1 MSECHA
7 HMDKYYVGQDF
18 LKKKMCSVL
27 TQWKY
32 YDVRTTMLMIGPS
45 GSGKNYLIET
55 ISSFPYLG
63 MPVISYDCS
72 ALTPNG
78 FSGADVSAIFKKVRE
93 VTRSGPLFEWMR
105 RDSDRPGSSD
115 GKCIVTLMKLTR
127 LSTGITIVGVII

>member
-1 MSECHA
+1 
-7 HMDKYYVGQDF
+7 
-18 LKKKMCSVL
+18 
-27 TQWKY
+27 
-32 YDVRTTMLMIGPS
+32 
-45 GSGKNYLIET
+45 
-55 ISSFPYLG
+55 

-115 GKCIVTLMKLTR
+115 GKCIVYLDEIDKIINRNHDSRGDNINAMVQPVSYTHLKMNTR
-127 LSTGITIVGVII
+127 IWL

>member
-1 MSECHA
+1 
-7 HMDKYYVGQDF
+7 
-18 LKKKMCSVL
+18 
-27 TQWKY
+27 
-32 YDVRTTMLMIGPS
+32 
-45 GSGKNYLIET
+45 
-55 ISSFPYLG
+55 

-115 GKCIVTLMKLTR
+115 GKFIVYVELIQRKCFVQSLMGMKIGL
-127 LSTGITIVGVII
+127 ITKEASGAEKMEITEGKI